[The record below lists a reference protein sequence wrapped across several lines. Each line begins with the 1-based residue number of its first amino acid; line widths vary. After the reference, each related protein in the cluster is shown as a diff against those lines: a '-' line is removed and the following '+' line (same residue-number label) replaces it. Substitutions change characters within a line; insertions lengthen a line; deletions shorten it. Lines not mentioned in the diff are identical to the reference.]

1 MGIFDSL
8 FGGMEGRKKLNAQE
22 AFAGVLLG
30 ASACDGH
37 IADEEK
43 QGLYTAL
50 VRMKLYQRYSEKEF
64 HRMFDKLHGVLKKH
78 GVEALIDGCAPAL
91 PEELGNTAFTNAV
104 NIVLADGIVDD
115 EEKEFIESL
124 RKKLRIDSGTA
135 KAIAQVMVIKNK
147 G

>member
-8 FGGMEGRKKLNAQE
+8 FGGMEDRKKLNAQE

-37 IADEEK
+37 IADEEV
-43 QGLYTAL
+43 QSLFSTL
-50 VRMKLYQRYSEKEF
+50 MRMKLYQRFSEKEF
-64 HRMFDKLHGVLKKH
+64 GRMFDKLQGVLKKH
-78 GVEALIDGCAPAL
+78 GVEKLIDGCSSAL
-91 PEELGNTAFTNAV
+91 PSELNNTAFANAV

-115 EEKEFIESL
+115 DEKEFIERL
-124 RKKLRIDSGTA
+124 RKILHIESGTA